1 LEIMPAPSAFQLAFA
16 ALGEPWPEAALLS
29 AHARP
34 LSAVVAGVLST
45 PKAAIL
51 TDNQHTPAVVA
62 EALLAAGLPPD
73 SPVAIC
79 ENLGSPAQQLIR
91 TSLPEVSQQTYAP
104 LNVFVIWRKEEAE
117 ASRKHPKNYHL
128 TLDTLTP
135 DTHFQIAPGLP
146 DEAFST
152 SAGQITKREVRLYS
166 LAELAL
172 GAGEVL
178 WDIGA
183 GSGSVGI
190 EAARAQPTATVYA
203 VEKRAML
210 CRHLQENLT
219 RFPAPNLRWV
229 AGLAPSVLVDWPDPH
244 TVFIGG
250 SGGKLAEI
258 IAVARQRLHSGGRL
272 VINLATLENLQQV
285 RLLLPEAQIVQAQ
298 FNRGVPIL
306 EMVRFEALN
315 PVFVVTWRKV

>member
-1 LEIMPAPSAFQLAFA
+1 
-16 ALGEPWPEAALLS
+16 
-29 AHARP
+29 
-34 LSAVVAGVLST
+34 VAGVLST

-51 TDNQHTPAVVA
+51 TDNQHTPPVVA

-79 ENLGSPAQQLIR
+79 ENLGSPKQRLIR
-91 TSLPEVSQQTYAP
+91 TTLAEVGQRTYAP
-104 LNVFVIWRKEEAE
+104 LNVFVIWRKEEPE
-117 ASRKHPKNYHL
+117 ANRKQPKNNHLTLDTLTLDTL